1 VPRRIHRPTIISV
14 VVVAIILACGPRAH
28 GNTTVAAH
36 NANTIT
42 APSVDTAI
50 AASTRVTVGSEV
62 DFALHVTN
70 IHDHALELRFPSGQT
85 HEFVVVDSA
94 GREVWRWSEGHLFT
108 QSLQTRLL
116 ASRESMNFAERWDG
130 TGHSGRFTAIAMLSS
145 ANHPVQE
152 RVDFV
157 LP

>member
-1 VPRRIHRPTIISV
+1 MPRRIHRPTLISF

-85 HEFVVVDSA
+85 H
-94 GREVWRWSEGHLFT
+94 
-108 QSLQTRLL
+108 
-116 ASRESMNFAERWDG
+116 
-130 TGHSGRFTAIAMLSS
+130 
-145 ANHPVQE
+145 
-152 RVDFV
+152 
-157 LP
+157 